1 MLLEEEKE
9 IGGIRFYT
17 KQLPATRGFTLF
29 TRLVKTAGPVIA
41 ALGGVNPEAD
51 MISAIGPL
59 AEGLKNLN
67 PDEVVDLA
75 LAVMVNTYAVI
86 PEQSGDRKLDINKA
100 NFDRIFNGRLKN
112 VFEVLAFVIK
122 VNFQDFFGDSS
133 QQTAS
138 TVTETETPTIDE

>member
-17 KQLPATRGFTLF
+17 KQLPATRGFALF